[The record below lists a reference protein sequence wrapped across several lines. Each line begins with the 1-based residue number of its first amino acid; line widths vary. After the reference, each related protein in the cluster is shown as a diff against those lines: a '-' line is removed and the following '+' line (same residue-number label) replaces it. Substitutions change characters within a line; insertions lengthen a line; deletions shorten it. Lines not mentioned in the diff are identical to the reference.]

1 MEGSVLAK
9 VLERASRPSGLD
21 EVEFTPDLR
30 GAEDPR

>member
-9 VLERASRPSGLD
+9 VLERASRPFDPD